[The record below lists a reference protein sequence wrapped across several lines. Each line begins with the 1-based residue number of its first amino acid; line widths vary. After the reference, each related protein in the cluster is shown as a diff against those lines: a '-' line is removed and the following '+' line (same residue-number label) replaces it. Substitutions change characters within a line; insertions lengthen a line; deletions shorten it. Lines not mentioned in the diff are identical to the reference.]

1 MGGIGG
7 AGGGVVSERE
17 MDKGTT
23 DKCAVI
29 TRESEGH
36 CMINDY
42 CSIRYNDI
50 QNIEQTKKNAQ
61 LT

>member
-1 MGGIGG
+1 
-7 AGGGVVSERE
+7 